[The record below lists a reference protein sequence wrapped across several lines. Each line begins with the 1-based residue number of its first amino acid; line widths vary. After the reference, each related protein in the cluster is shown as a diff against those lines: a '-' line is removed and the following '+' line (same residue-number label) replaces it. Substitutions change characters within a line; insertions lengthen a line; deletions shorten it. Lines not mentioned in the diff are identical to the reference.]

1 MKKALFFTIIG
12 AMLAW
17 AIYDFAFSGNGSAG
31 QQNDAAPSAVSGE
44 SADVGLETGKTA
56 PDFTLQTL
64 DGSEARLSD
73 FRGKP
78 VFVNFWATWCPP
90 CRAEMPDMQ
99 KLYDN
104 MDIEILAINLTDTE
118 KSEEGVASFVED
130 MDLTFPVLMDTEGE
144 ISSAYNVKAY
154 PTSYLLDAEGKISHI
169 AYGAMNY
176 DLMVQEFEKMK

>member
-1 MKKALFFTIIG
+1 MKKILFFTIIG

-17 AIYDFAFSGNGSAG
+17 AIYDFTISGNDSAK
-31 QQNDAAPSAVSGE
+31 QQNDTASSASSGE
-44 SADVGLETGKTA
+44 PAEVGLAVGQTA
-56 PDFTLQTL
+56 PDFTLETL
-64 DGSEARLSD
+64 DGEKARLSD

-104 MDIEILAINLTDTE
+104 EDIEILAINLTNTE
-118 KSEEGVASFVED
+118 KSEDGVAAFVEE
-130 MDLTFPVLMDTEGE
+130 MGLTFPVLMDPKGE
-144 ISSAYNVKAY
+144 ISSTYNVKAY
-154 PTSYLLDAEGKISHI
+154 PTSYMIDAEGKISYI

-176 DLMVQEFEKMK
+176 NLMVQEYEKMK

>member
-17 AIYDFAFSGNGSAG
+17 AIYDFTMSGNESAN
-31 QQNDAAPSAVSGE
+31 QQSETASSVTSNE
-44 SADVGLETGKTA
+44 SADVGLAVGQTA
-56 PDFTLQTL
+56 PDFTLETL
-64 DGSEARLSD
+64 DGEQARLSD
-73 FRGKP
+73 FRGKT

-104 MDIEILAINLTDTE
+104 EDIEILAINLTDTE
-118 KSEEGVASFVED
+118 KSEDGVASFVEE
-130 MDLTFPVLMDTEGE
+130 MGLTFPVLMDTEGE

-154 PTSYLLDAEGKISHI
+154 PTSYMVDAEGKISYI

-176 DLMVQEFEKMK
+176 NIMVQEYEKMK

>member
-17 AIYDFAFSGNGSAG
+17 AIYDFTVSGNNSAG
-31 QQNDAAPSAVSGE
+31 TQTEPDSGDAAAT
-44 SADVGLETGKTA
+44 GLAIGKTA

-64 DGSEARLSD
+64 DGEQVKLSD
-73 FRGKP
+73 FRGQA

-99 KLYDN
+99 KLYDDK
-104 MDIEILAINLTDTE
+104 DIEILAVNMTDSE
-118 KSEEGVASFVED
+118 KSEEGVASFVAD
-130 MDLTFPVLMDTEGE
+130 MQLSFPVLMDTEGD
-144 ISSAYNVKAY
+144 ISDAYNVKAY
-154 PTSYLLDAEGKISHI
+154 PTSYMIDAEGKISHI

-176 DLMVQEFEKMK
+176 NVMVQEFEKMK

>member
-17 AIYDFAFSGNGSAG
+17 AVYDFGFSGTGSEG
-31 QQNDAAPSAVSGE
+31 PQNDAASTDTAGEAADTGLAVGN
-44 SADVGLETGKTA
+44 AA
-56 PDFTLQTL
+56 PDFALQTL
-64 DGSEARLSD
+64 DGEEAKLSD

-99 KLYDN
+99 KLYDG
-104 MDIEILAINLTDTE
+104 MDIEILAVNLTHTE
-118 KSEEGVASFVED
+118 KSEEGVAAFVED
-130 MDLTFPVLMDTEGE
+130 MGLTFPVPMDVEGDLA
-144 ISSAYNVKAY
+144 SAYNVKAY
-154 PTSYLLDAEGKISHI
+154 PTSYLLDAEGKIRFI

-176 DLMVQEFEKMK
+176 DQMVQEFEKMK

>member
-12 AMLAW
+12 AMLVW
-17 AIYDFAFSGNGSAG
+17 AVYDFTFSGSNSEG
-31 QQNDAAPSAVSGE
+31 QQNDAAPAETAGE
-44 SADVGLETGKTA
+44 SADTGLAVGNTA

-64 DGSEARLSD
+64 DGKEAKLSD

-99 KLYDN
+99 ELYDN
-104 MDIEILAINLTDTE
+104 MDIEILAVNLTNTE
-118 KSEEGVASFVED
+118 KSEEDVSSFVED
-130 MDLTFPVLMDTEGE
+130 MGLTFPVLMDPKGQLST
-144 ISSAYNVKAY
+144 AYNVKAY
-154 PTSYLLDAEGKISHI
+154 PTSYLLDAEGKIRYI

-176 DLMVQEFEKMK
+176 NLMVQEFEKMK

>member
-17 AIYDFAFSGNGSAG
+17 AIYDFTFAGNNSGD
-31 QQNDAAPSAVSGE
+31 QQQDATTSAVSE
-44 SADVGLETGKTA
+44 EATDTGLAVGKTA

-64 DGSEARLSD
+64 KGEEASLSD

-90 CRAEMPDMQ
+90 CRAEMPDME
-99 KLYDN
+99 KLYGN
-104 MDIEILAINLTDTE
+104 MDIEVLAVNLTDTE
-118 KSEEGVASFVED
+118 KSEEGVASFVEETG
-130 MDLTFPVLMDTEGE
+130 LTFPILMDPEGE
-144 ISSAYNVKAY
+144 LSSAYNVKAY
-154 PTSYLLDAEGKISHI
+154 PTSYLIDADGKISFI

-176 DLMVQEFEKMK
+176 NQMVQEFEKMK

>member
-1 MKKALFFTIIG
+1 MKKIIFFLIIG
-12 AMLAW
+12 AMLSW
-17 AIYDFAFSGNGSAG
+17 AIYDFTMTGTDSAN
-31 QQNDAAPSAVSGE
+31 QPNDVASSAASSE
-44 SADVGLETGKTA
+44 SADTGLAVGKTA
-56 PDFTLQTL
+56 PDFTLETL
-64 DGSEARLSD
+64 SGEQARLSD

-104 MDIEILAINLTDTE
+104 EDIEILAVNLTDTE
-118 KSEEGVASFVED
+118 KSEDGVATFVEE
-130 MDLTFPVLMDTEGE
+130 MGLTFPVLMDPKGD

-154 PTSYLLDAEGKISHI
+154 PTSYMIDAEGKISYI

-176 DLMVQEFEKMK
+176 NTMVQEYEKMK

>member
-1 MKKALFFTIIG
+1 MKKALFFIIIG

-17 AIYDFAFSGNGSAG
+17 AIYDFSTSGNDSAN
-31 QQNDAAPSAVSGE
+31 QHSDPASSVTSGE
-44 SADVGLETGKTA
+44 SADVGLAVGQTA

-64 DGSEARLSD
+64 GGEQARLSD

-78 VFVNFWATWCPP
+78 VFINFWATWCPP

-104 MDIEILAINLTDTE
+104 EDIEILAINLTDTE
-118 KSEEGVASFVED
+118 KNEDAVASFVEE
-130 MDLTFPVLMDTEGE
+130 MGLTFPILMDGEGE
-144 ISSAYNVKAY
+144 ISSAYNAKAY
-154 PTSYLLDAEGKISHI
+154 PTSYMVDAEGKISYI

-176 DLMVQEFEKMK
+176 NVMVQEYEKMK

>member
-1 MKKALFFTIIG
+1 MKKAILFTLIG

-17 AIYDFAFSGNGSAG
+17 AIYDFTASSTSSTS
-31 QQNDAAPSAVSGE
+31 QQNVDEAANIGLAVGN
-44 SADVGLETGKTA
+44 TA

-64 DGSEARLSD
+64 EGKPARLSD

-99 KLYDN
+99 KLYEN
-104 MDIEILAINLTDTE
+104 MDIEILAVNLTDTE
-118 KSEEGVASFVED
+118 KSEESVASFIAEIG
-130 MDLTFPVLMDTEGE
+130 LTFPVLMDPKGE
-144 ISSAYNVKAY
+144 ISTAYNVKAY

-169 AYGAMNY
+169 TYGAMTYNV
-176 DLMVQEFEKMK
+176 MVQEFEKMK

>member
-1 MKKALFFTIIG
+1 MKKALFFTIVG

-17 AIYDFAFSGNGSAG
+17 AVYDFTTSGDGS
-31 QQNDAAPSAVSGE
+31 SSGE
-44 SADVGLETGKTA
+44 PTDVGLSVGDSA

-64 DGSEARLSD
+64 DGKEAKLSD

-99 KLYDN
+99 ELYDN
-104 MDIEILAINLTDTE
+104 MDIEVLAVNMTDTE
-118 KSEEGVASFVED
+118 SSEDGVASFAAD
-130 MDLTFPVLMDTEGE
+130 MELTFPVLMDTEGTV
-144 ISSAYNVKAY
+144 SDKYNVKAY
-154 PTSYLLDAEGKISHI
+154 PTSYMVDAEGKISHV

-176 DLMVQEFEKMK
+176 NTMVQEFEKMK

>member
-1 MKKALFFTIIG
+1 MKKALFFAIIG

-17 AIYDFAFSGNGSAG
+17 AIYDFTMSGNDSAK
-31 QQNDAAPSAVSGE
+31 QQNNTASSVTSSE
-44 SADVGLETGKTA
+44 SADVGLAVGQTA
-56 PDFTLQTL
+56 PDFTLETL
-64 DGSEARLSD
+64 GGEQAMLSD

-78 VFVNFWATWCPP
+78 VFINFWATWCPP

-104 MDIEILAINLTDTE
+104 KDIEILAINLTDTE
-118 KSEEGVASFVED
+118 KSEDGVASFVEE
-130 MDLTFPVLMDTEGE
+130 MGLTFPVLMDAEGE

-154 PTSYLLDAEGKISHI
+154 PTSYMVDAEGKISHI

-176 DLMVQEFEKMK
+176 NVMIQEYEKMN

>member
-12 AMLAW
+12 AMLVW
-17 AIYDFAFSGNGSAG
+17 AVYDFTFAGSNSSEP
-31 QQNDAAPSAVSGE
+31 QNTSAPADAVTE
-44 SADVGLETGKTA
+44 SADTGLAVGNTA

-64 DGSEARLSD
+64 AGEEARLSD

-99 KLYDN
+99 ELYGA
-104 MDIEILAINLTDTE
+104 MDIEILAVNLTNTE
-118 KSEEGVASFVED
+118 KSEEDVSTFVED
-130 MDLTFPVLMDTEGE
+130 MGLTFPVLMDPKGDV
-144 ISSAYNVKAY
+144 SSEYNVKAY
-154 PTSYLLDAEGKISHI
+154 PTSYLVDAEGKITYI

-176 DLMVQEFEKMK
+176 NQMVQEFEKMK